1 MSGLS
6 DVRVQ
11 VFGSE
16 YRIASDTDPE
26 HIREVA
32 SYIDQKMRE
41 IASALALRNRSTV
54 AVLTAVNLADELFK
68 IEEENRRM
76 NRISREKADQ
86 LADSIT
92 FSSRTK

>member
-54 AVLTAVNLADELFK
+54 AILTAVNLADELFK
-68 IEEENRRM
+68 IEEESRLINRL
-76 NRISREKADQ
+76 SREKADQ
-86 LADSIT
+86 LADSVT

>member
-16 YRIASDTDPE
+16 YRIASDIDPE

-54 AVLTAVNLADELFK
+54 AILTAVNLADELFK
-68 IEEENRRM
+68 IEEESRLM

-86 LADSIT
+86 LADSVT

>member
-6 DVRVQ
+6 EVRVQ
-11 VFGSE
+11 IFGSE
-16 YRIASDTDPE
+16 YRIASDKDPE

-41 IASALALRNRSTV
+41 VASALALRTRSTV

-68 IEEENRRM
+68 IEEEGRLID
-76 NRISREKADQ
+76 RISREKADQ
-86 LADSIT
+86 LADSVNL
-92 FSSRTK
+92 

>member
-11 VFGSE
+11 IFGSE
-16 YRIASDTDPE
+16 YRIASETDPE
-26 HIREVA
+26 HIRKVA

-41 IASALALRNRSTV
+41 IASALALRTRSTV

-68 IEEENRRM
+68 IEEEGRRID
-76 NRISREKADQ
+76 RISREKADQ
-86 LADSIT
+86 LADSVN
-92 FSSRTK
+92 S

>member
-6 DVRVQ
+6 NVRVQ
-11 VFGSE
+11 IFGSE
-16 YRIASDTDPE
+16 YRITSDTDPE

-41 IASALALRNRSTV
+41 IASALALRTRSTV

-68 IEEENRRM
+68 IEEEDRR
-76 NRISREKADQ
+76 RDRDAREKAD
-86 LADSIT
+86 LLVGSVN
-92 FSSRTK
+92 RTV

>member
-11 VFGSE
+11 IFGSE

-26 HIREVA
+26 HIRKVA

-41 IASALALRNRSTV
+41 IASAFALRNRSTV

-76 NRISREKADQ
+76 DRSSREKADQ
-86 LADSIT
+86 LADSVT

>member
-1 MSGLS
+1 MSALS

-11 VFGSE
+11 IFGSE

-41 IASALALRNRSTV
+41 VASALALRTRSAV
-54 AVLTAVNLADELFK
+54 AILTAVNLADELFK
-68 IEEENRRM
+68 IEKEGRQID
-76 NRISREKADQ
+76 RISREKADQ
-86 LADSIT
+86 LADSVN
-92 FSSRTK
+92 RTM

>member
-1 MSGLS
+1 MSALS

-11 VFGSE
+11 IFGSE

-41 IASALALRNRSTV
+41 VASALALRTRSTV
-54 AVLTAVNLADELFK
+54 AILTAVNLADELFK
-68 IEEENRRM
+68 IEKEGRQID
-76 NRISREKADQ
+76 RISREKADQ
-86 LADSIT
+86 LADSVN
-92 FSSRTK
+92 RTM